1 LNSTTDYPGFLQVA
15 EQIGLTRKLLYT
27 LKEVSQVTGVPYRTL
42 LAETY
47 AGRLRCM
54 QTEMSKTTRY
64 VRPEWVDEWIER
76 SVENA

>member
-1 LNSTTDYPGFLQVA
+1 MNSTTDYPGFTQVA

-76 SVENA
+76 NIENA